1 MHASRGPSSSLTIS
15 RIFVSS
21 QVSLTFLATN
31 SFIFLGSFSKIRV
44 SINVP
49 WVLVSTTSDDM
60 LRTGHPLKILFDYTG
75 DIPIYC
81 PVQGTFNLMS
91 KGRPCEIESGRP
103 QDIIRT
109 FPRGPSKHVFGTMW
123 GHLLHVSKFLFT
135 FLSKLI
141 RLTKST

>member
-31 SFIFLGSFSKIRV
+31 SFIFLRSFSKIRV

-49 WVLVSTTSDDM
+49 WVLVSTTSDDT
-60 LRTGHPLKILFDYTG
+60 LRTGRPLKILFDYTG
-75 DIPIYC
+75 DVPIYC
-81 PVQGTFNLMS
+81 PVQGTFNLTS
-91 KGRPCEIESGRP
+91 KGRPWEVESGRP
-103 QDIIRT
+103 QNIIRT
-109 FPRGPSKHVFGTMW
+109 SPKGPSKHVFGTMW
-123 GHLLHVSKFLFT
+123 GHLLHVPKFLFT
-135 FLSKLI
+135 FLSELI